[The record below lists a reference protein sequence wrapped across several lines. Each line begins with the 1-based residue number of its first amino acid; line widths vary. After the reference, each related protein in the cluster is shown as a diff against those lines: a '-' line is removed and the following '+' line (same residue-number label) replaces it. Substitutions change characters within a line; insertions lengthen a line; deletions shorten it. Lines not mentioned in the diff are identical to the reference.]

1 MATDGPERLSISRDA
16 LRADLAEM
24 ELRLRTWIGT
34 QLEQK
39 ADAEDVV
46 RIQAQVTELAAKVVY
61 REGPLMNDIRTYE
74 ENMRSFSRGDFTE
87 AQKRAFNQIIDA
99 NLKEHTD
106 TGWTQRQRY
115 IAVVALLVSM
125 VAVISS
131 IYLAVH
137 FAK

>member
-1 MATDGPERLSISRDA
+1 MAAEEPSRITISRDA

-24 ELRLRTWIGT
+24 ELRLRTWIGG

-39 ADAEDVV
+39 ANVTDLA
-46 RIQAQVTELAAKVVY
+46 RLQNQVTEIAAKVVY
-61 REGPLMNDIRTYE
+61 REGPLMDDIRAYE
-74 ENMRSFSRGDFTE
+74 ENMRSFSRGDFTD

-106 TGWTQRQRY
+106 TGWTMRQRY
-115 IAVVALLVSM
+115 IAVAALLVSV

-137 FAK
+137 FAH